1 MASRVNTKFVVIL
14 IVAVVAMLGLLFAA
28 YSVVYK
34 TADDLAAKGD
44 QAMAAAEYDQ
54 ARLLYSKAVNKDPTI
69 IANIEKWIDALEHWV
84 PETETAYY
92 DAFRTDY
99 LGAIARAS
107 IVQRT
112 NVEAYHRELGMRFD
126 MMSGRY
132 NRNTAD
138 SIVAR
143 TTEALG
149 NFDGVSGVDP
159 LWPTLRR
166 YRGMTWQR
174 IGSEGGVVDEK
185 QFDLVLEDLNAA
197 LEADPSDDQAMAS
210 KMRWM
215 VFVAIQK
222 IANDDK
228 SNVLQ
233 ARLDAVELGN
243 AHLRTHPNSPLVR
256 VSLIALEMEL
266 KRSAAVDGLIDTEKT
281 QAALDSLSGF
291 VDQIESTY
299 RWLKGLPAE
308 KLSIEVLRNFQLV
321 EQLADSDSRFSRS
334 IELYEKM
341 AEAYD
346 ESPEVLLTL
355 AGMYATVQNQD
366 RASEVYDRII
376 GLSIPPISAAGVSL
390 FDAQRNALI
399 SLSRIQLDEY
409 DRLSVDEN
417 TTPEQLKE
425 VLANAVR
432 SRDKFASR
440 VTEDDTSLLI
450 IDGRIELANENPEEA
465 LRLFTQYNSETQNQS
480 NSGLWLEARAAR
492 ELNQLGTARS
502 ALQRLVAIQR
512 HHIWALIELADI
524 EIRLQD
530 LHAARA
536 YYEQVL
542 LYDPNNRTARGGITN
557 INALLDPSLIEDP
570 AVSLVLTA
578 RQLRRG
584 TDGNPGDISAAISVL
599 KEGIA
604 SVNYD
609 PSVTR
614 ELASMLMD
622 RGDISGARGILDLAV
637 NAHPDNEDLI
647 TMKEALLNDDE
658 VEILISMI
666 LANQPDRLEQ
676 LISIANIGF
685 ARQRYEM
692 LDSTIAELMEIAP
705 NEPRALDLAF
715 VRALSLDDIDRAKEL
730 AQRASDLNTDR
741 VNGLS
746 YQSRVASI
754 QGDHTRAV
762 LLLEQATTSGSADSS
777 LYRMLALEQYAIGR
791 TEASI
796 ASFEQALSIR
806 PDDQSSITE
815 YINMLIQSRR
825 YDDALDTARR
835 FQRHA
840 IDNPVFMSM
849 WLSLEAGYGGSEGQ
863 EFAVRQREKFFELD
877 PTNTQNTYALANLYI
892 ETGRWN
898 ESRVLID
905 QLRAADDSL
914 VNAQLEAKWFANQGR
929 VGNQNGLAMAQQVYL
944 DYIED
949 NKEEIDSTPYI
960 ALAQFMLERGYPNLA
975 VQAAMNAVERED
987 PEVLGGTKLLGE
999 LFMMLNQYTNA
1010 AEAFQKILDAGVD
1023 DNDQYR
1029 LRMVDMLIRTRQFEQ
1044 ARDHFDRLA
1053 QPNKE
1058 TTIAMLQNSEIE
1070 EGLGNKKTAS
1080 DLLDLAVATY
1090 PDDALVYIKRAEFLS
1105 GSEETLADMLADVDA
1120 ALQINPNDWRAYRVR
1135 AAGYFAIEQREDAL
1149 RDLMRAVRLNPSLD
1163 QALFGIVNEL
1173 MIDGRNSEAYEFA
1186 VEIVE
1191 KRQRDASL
1199 IDSLGSLFSSR
1210 EDWERAAQFY
1220 QLGWEVQ
1227 RSPRAG
1233 ATLIDAIVR
1242 TRNPDTALANSVIN
1256 DLTTIAGDINSS
1268 PGLLAAQALVL
1279 QARGR
1284 DQLALQ
1290 QLTKA
1295 FDLSTNDDSQ
1305 LIQWSGNIS
1314 RYYEDQPMQD
1324 QISYIE
1330 TLKRRNPNQE
1340 VLNWLD
1346 LFIAQRLL
1354 RVGSK
1359 TDTALSVFERLL
1371 KADNQKEVQRI
1382 AHQSLGT
1389 SLYTKG
1395 DYAGAAD
1402 IWSAGAE
1409 LFPDDWEMS
1418 NNLAYVLSAELG
1430 EHERALKL
1438 AENAV
1443 AANPDRSE
1451 PYDTIG
1457 TIYTALGKYD
1467 QAKEMLN
1474 TGMKYAQSVRSRVTL
1489 VIAQIKLDLAMG
1501 NPDEARAKLLD
1512 IRSLMRA
1519 MPTRDLGLETQVDE
1533 VEAKID
1539 SDG

>member
-44 QAMAAAEYDQ
+44 QAMTAGDYDQ

-126 MMSGRY
+126 MLSKRY
-132 NRNTAD
+132 NRNSAD
-138 SIVAR
+138 GIVAR

-166 YRGMTWQR
+166 YRGLAWQQ
-174 IGSEGGVVDEK
+174 IGSAGGVVDE
-185 QFDLVLEDLNAA
+185 QQYELVLDDLTAA
-197 LEADPSDDQAMAS
+197 LEADPSDDVAMAS

-215 VFVAIQK
+215 VYVAIQQ
-222 IANDDK
+222 ITNDDK

-233 ARLDAVELGN
+233 ARLDAVEMGN
-243 AHLRTHPNSPLVR
+243 AHLQAHPSSPMVR
-256 VSLIALEMEL
+256 VSLISLEMEL
-266 KRSAAVDGLIDTEKT
+266 ARSEAVAGLLDTEKT
-281 QAALDSLSGF
+281 QAALDSLSTF
-291 VDQIESTY
+291 VGRIESTHS
-299 RWLKGLPAE
+299 WLMQQPA
-308 KLSIEVLRNFQLV
+308 SILTLEIIRNFQLI
-321 EQLADSDSRFSRS
+321 EQLADPGSSFSRS
-334 IELYEKM
+334 IELYERM
-341 AEAYD
+341 AEAHP
-346 ESPEVLLTL
+346 ESAEVLLVL
-355 AGMYATVQNQD
+355 AEMYATIQNPD
-366 RASEVYDRII
+366 LASEVYDRII
-376 GLSIPPISAAGVSL
+376 ALPIPPISMEGVSL
-390 FDAQRNALI
+390 FDAQRNSLI
-399 SLSRIQLDEY
+399 SLARIRLDEY
-409 DRLSVDEN
+409 DRA
-417 TTPEQLKE
+417 
-425 VLANAVR
+425 LANPDADPALLESLLEQAVQ
-432 SRDKFASR
+432 SRDLFASR
-440 VTEDDTSLLI
+440 VTEDNTSLLV
-450 IDGRIELANENPEEA
+450 IDGRISLANDNPEEA
-465 LRLFTQYNSETQNQS
+465 LRSFRQFNSETQNR
-480 NSGLWLEARAAR
+480 NSTGLWLEARAAR
-492 ELNQLGTARS
+492 ELNQLGTART
-502 ALQRLVAIQR
+502 ALLNLIAIQK

-530 LHAARA
+530 LRSAQAR
-536 YYEQVL
+536 YQQVL
-542 LYDPNNRTARGGITN
+542 LYDPENRIARDGITN
-557 INALLDPSLIEDP
+557 INALLDPSLIDDP

-584 TDGNPGDISAAISVL
+584 TDGNPGDMSAAITVL
-599 KEGIA
+599 NEGIE

-614 ELASMLMD
+614 ELASMMMD
-622 RGDISGARGILDLAV
+622 RGDLNGARVLLDLAV
-637 NAHPDNEDLI
+637 NAHPDNEGLAE
-647 TMKEALLNDDE
+647 MQEALRSDDE
-658 VEILISMI
+658 VDILVSMVQS
-666 LANQPDRLEQ
+666 NQPDRVEQ
-676 LISIANIGF
+676 LVSIANIAF
-685 ARQRYEM
+685 SKSREEL
-692 LDSTIAELMEIAP
+692 LDSTIAELMELAP
-705 NEPRALDLAF
+705 NDPRAIDLAF
-715 VRALSLDDIDRAKEL
+715 VRALMLDDLDRAREL
-730 AQRASDLNTDR
+730 AQRATTQNTDR

-746 YQSRVASI
+746 YQSRVASF

-762 LLLEQATTSGSADSS
+762 QLLEQAATSGAADSS
-777 LYRMLALEQYAIGR
+777 LYRMLAIEQHAIGR

-815 YINMLIQSRR
+815 YISMLIQAQR
-825 YDDALDTARR
+825 YQDALDAARR
-835 FQRHA
+835 FQRYA
-840 IDNPVFMSM
+840 IDNPRFMSM
-849 WLSLEAGYGGSEGQ
+849 WLSLEASYGESEGQ
-863 EFAVRQREKFFELD
+863 EFAVRQREKFLELD
-877 PTNTQNTYALANLYI
+877 PNDTNNTYALAALYI
-892 ETGRWN
+892 QTQRWA
-898 ESRVLID
+898 EARALID
-905 QLRAADDSL
+905 QLRAEDDSL
-914 VNAQLEAKWFANQGR
+914 AKAQLEAEWFANQGR
-929 VGNQNGLAMAQQVYL
+929 VGNQNGLTLAQQVFL

-949 NKEEIDSTPYI
+949 HKDENSSRPYL
-960 ALAQFMLERGYPNLA
+960 ALARFMLDRGYPNLA
-975 VQAAMNAVERED
+975 VQAAMSAVERED
-987 PEVLGGTKLLGE
+987 PQTLDGTKQLGD

-1010 AEAFQKILDAGVD
+1010 AEAYQRILDAGAD

-1029 LRMVDMLIRTRQFEQ
+1029 LRLVDMLIRTRQFEQ
-1044 ARDHFDRLA
+1044 AHDHFERLTQA
-1053 QPNKE
+1053 NQD
-1058 TTIAMLQNSEIE
+1058 TTIAILQNAEIE
-1070 EGLGNKKTAS
+1070 EGLGNTKGAA
-1080 DLLDLAVATY
+1080 DLLDLAVTKY
-1090 PDDALVYIKRAEFLS
+1090 PDDPIVYIKRAEFLV
-1105 GSEETLADMLADVDA
+1105 GSEESLTDLLADVDA
-1120 ALQINPNDWRAYRVR
+1120 ALQINPNDWRAYRIR
-1135 AAGYFAIEQREDAL
+1135 AAGYFGVEQREDAL
-1149 RDLMRAVRLNPSLD
+1149 RDLMRAVRINPQLD
-1163 QALFGIVNEL
+1163 QALYGIVNEL
-1173 MIDGRNSEAYEFA
+1173 MMDGRNAEAYDYA
-1186 VEIVE
+1186 AEIVE

-1199 IDSLGSLFSSR
+1199 IDSLGALFSSR
-1210 EDWERAAQFY
+1210 DDWDRAAQFY
-1220 QLGWEVQ
+1220 KLSWEVQ

-1256 DLTTIAGDINSS
+1256 DLTTIAGDINTS

-1295 FDLSTNDDSQ
+1295 FDLSTNDDQQ

-1354 RVGSK
+1354 RVGSQV
-1359 TDTALSVFERLL
+1359 DTALEVFERLL
-1371 KADNQKEVQRI
+1371 QADNQKEVQRI
-1382 AHQSLGT
+1382 AYQSFGT
-1389 SLYTKG
+1389 SMYTQG
-1395 DYAGAAD
+1395 EYARAAE

-1430 EHERALKL
+1430 EHERALAL
-1438 AENAV
+1438 AESAV
-1443 AANPDRSE
+1443 SSNPSRSE

-1457 TIYTALGKYD
+1457 TIYTALGQYD
-1467 QAKEMLN
+1467 KAKEMLN
-1474 TGMKYAQSVRSRVTL
+1474 TGTKYAQSVSSRVTL
-1489 VIAQIKLDLAMG
+1489 VIAQIELDLAMG

-1512 IRSLMRA
+1512 VRSLMRA
-1519 MPTRDLGLETQVDE
+1519 MPTRNIGLEAQVDE

-1539 SDG
+1539 SHG